1 MNELTPPPMWMDSAP
16 CKGQLDIFF
25 DLDKADGSAEA
36 KAICKTCPHAQ
47 RCLEF
52 AVDNDIFYG
61 VWGGVGPRTRRRA
74 RRGITA
80 RARVAQCGTVGGY
93 ARHRDIREGP
103 CDPCREAWNTY
114 RRQRRAELNGRAA

>member
-1 MNELTPPPMWMDSAP
+1 MWMDTAL

-52 AVDNDIFYG
+52 AVENDIFYG

-74 RRGITA
+74 RRGVPA
-80 RARVAQCGTVGGY
+80 LRRDVAVCGTVGGH
-93 ARHRDIREGP
+93 ARHREYLKEQP
-103 CDPCREAWNTY
+103 CDPCREAWNAY
-114 RRQRRAELNGRAA
+114 KRQARAEARRAAA